1 LKGFGVASG
10 LQTNLQKS
18 LYYPIRCDF
27 ERVELAVQIL
37 GCASKCFPT
46 PYLGRPDQQ
55 RHIVGKLTPWIEKI
69 ADKLLGWK
77 AGL

>member
-1 LKGFGVASG
+1 VASG

-18 LYYPIRCDF
+18 LSYPIRCDF
-27 ERVELAVQIL
+27 ERVELAIQIM

-46 PYLGRPDQQ
+46 TYLGLPLINK
-55 RHIVGKLTPWIEKI
+55 RHIVGELTPWIEKI
-69 ADKLLGWK
+69 ADKLLRWK